1 MTRTALILGAHG
13 KIGRHMTTALAA
25 EGWQIRAYARGTDMA
40 AAAQGCALIVNGLNP
55 PAYHDWAR
63 LLPQITA
70 EAIAAGS
77 LLTGVLYAVLKRKDQ
92 SAAPA
97 EAVAN

>member
-1 MTRTALILGAHG
+1 M
-13 KIGRHMTTALAA
+13 
-25 EGWQIRAYARGTDMA
+25 Y
-40 AAAQGCALIVNGLNP
+40 
-55 PAYHDWAR
+55 
-63 LLPQITA
+63 LL
-70 EAIAAGS
+70 AIAAGS